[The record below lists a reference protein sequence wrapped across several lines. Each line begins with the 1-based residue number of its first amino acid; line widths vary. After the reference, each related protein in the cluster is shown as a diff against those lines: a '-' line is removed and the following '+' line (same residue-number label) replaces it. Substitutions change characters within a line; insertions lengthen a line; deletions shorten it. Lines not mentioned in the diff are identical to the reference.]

1 MGISQAQRSFPT
13 SHPGSKTAIRLSVT
27 YIEAA
32 TLDSWLSSA
41 TTHPLAIISFGWPL
55 PAQYAYIP
63 VTLDLPQ
70 LNGPPMVEVWS
81 SDQPI
86 QTLQI
91 NGLTV
96 VMSGDLLM
104 GSINVEEQPGI
115 SLETTTCAAYRQL
128 LCQLRELGYSHLR
141 RIWNYFPHI
150 NEESHG
156 LERYRQFC
164 VGRYQAL
171 AEFLPDFPESLPA
184 GTAVGT
190 RSGPLQ
196 IYVLA
201 GMHPATH
208 LGNPRQL
215 NAYEYPDTYGPRSP
229 SFARAT
235 FYRSEAHSQLYIA
248 GMASVVGH
256 TSRHAGLPE
265 AQTRET
271 MQNLRALLSHA
282 EGAARMHFTGT
293 QSSALYKVYV
303 RDAAHLAKVREGLC
317 NGPLAS
323 EQVLFLQGE
332 LCRKELLVEIEGLIT
347 SD

>member
-1 MGISQAQRSFPT
+1 MGISQAQRSFP
-13 SHPGSKTAIRLSVT
+13 SGHPVSEAAARLAVT
-27 YIEAA
+27 YIETA
-32 TLDSWLSSA
+32 TLDSWLA
-41 TTHPLAIISFGWPL
+41 AANTHPLAVISFGRSL
-55 PAQYAYIP
+55 PAQYTCLLVA
-63 VTLDLPQ
+63 LDLPQ
-70 LNGPPMVEVWS
+70 LDGPPMVEVWS
-81 SDQPI
+81 SDQPVRT
-86 QTLQI
+86 QQI

-96 VMSGDLLM
+96 AMSGDLLM
-104 GSINVEEQPGI
+104 GSISVDEQPGI
-115 SLETTTCAAYRQL
+115 SLEATACTAYRQL
-128 LCQLRELGYSHLR
+128 LRQLRGLGYPHLWR
-141 RIWNYFPHI
+141 VWNYFPHI
-150 NEESHG
+150 NEDRQG

-235 FYRSEAHSQLYIA
+235 FCRSETRSHLYIA

-256 TSRHAGLPE
+256 TSRHVGLPE
-265 AQTRET
+265 EQTRET
-271 MQNLRALLSHA
+271 IQNLRALLGHA
-282 EGAARMHFTGT
+282 EGAARMHFTGA
-293 QSSALYKVYV
+293 QSAALYKVYV
-303 RDAAHLAKVREGLC
+303 RDAAHLAKVREALRS
-317 NGPLAS
+317 GPLSS

>member
-1 MGISQAQRSFPT
+1 VGISQAQRTFP
-13 SHPGSKTAIRLSVT
+13 SDRPVSEAAARLAVT

-32 TLDSWLSSA
+32 TLDSWLSA
-41 TTHPLAIISFGWPL
+41 ANTPPLAIISFGRPV
-55 PAQYAYIP
+55 PAQYP
-63 VTLDLPQ
+63 CLLVTLDLPQ
-70 LNGPPMVEVWS
+70 LDGPSMVEVWS
-81 SDQPI
+81 SDQPVRM
-86 QTLQI
+86 QQI
-91 NGLTV
+91 NDLTV
-96 VMSGDLLM
+96 AMSGDFLM
-104 GSINVEEQPGI
+104 GSICVDEQPGL
-115 SLETTTCAAYRQL
+115 SLEATACTAYRQL
-128 LCQLRELGYSHLR
+128 LRQLHRLGYPHLWR
-141 RIWNYFPHI
+141 VWNYFPHI
-150 NEESHG
+150 NEDRQG

-171 AEFLPDFPESLPA
+171 VEFLPDFPESLPA

-196 IYVLA
+196 VYVLA

-235 FYRSEAHSQLYIA
+235 FYQSETRSQLYIA

-256 TSRHAGLPE
+256 TSRHVGLPAE
-265 AQTRET
+265 QTRE
-271 MQNLRALLSHA
+271 MIQNLKALLGHA
-282 EGAARMHFTGT
+282 EGAARMPFTGA
-293 QSSALYKVYV
+293 QSAALYKVYV
-303 RDAAHLAKVREGLC
+303 RDAAHLAKIREVLRS
-317 NGPLAS
+317 GPLSS

>member
-1 MGISQAQRSFPT
+1 M
-13 SHPGSKTAIRLSVT
+13 VT

-32 TLDSWLSSA
+32 ALDSWLTA
-41 TTHPLAIISFGWPL
+41 ANTHPLAVISFGRPL
-55 PAQYAYIP
+55 PAQYSCPLVA
-63 VTLDLPQ
+63 LDLTQ
-70 LNGPPMVEVWS
+70 LDGLPMVEVWS
-81 SDQPI
+81 SDQPVRTQRI
-86 QTLQI
+86 K
-91 NGLTV
+91 GLTV
-96 VMSGDLLM
+96 AMSGDLLM
-104 GSINVEEQPGI
+104 GSIDVVEQPGI
-115 SLETTTCAAYRQL
+115 SLEATTCTAYRQL
-128 LCQLRELGYSHLR
+128 LHQLRGLGYPHLWR
-141 RIWNYFPHI
+141 VWNYFPHI
-150 NEESHG
+150 NENRQG

-196 IYVLA
+196 VYVLA

-235 FYRSEAHSQLYIA
+235 FYRSETRSQLYIA

-256 TSRHAGLPE
+256 ASRHMGLPE
-265 AQTRET
+265 EQTRET
-271 MQNLRALLSHA
+271 MQNLRALLGHA
-282 EGAARMHFTGT
+282 EGAARIHFSGA
-293 QSSALYKVYV
+293 QSAALYKVYV
-303 RDAAHLAKVREGLC
+303 RDAAHLAKVRKALRS
-317 NGPLAS
+317 GPLSS

>member
-1 MGISQAQRSFPT
+1 VGIIQAQRSFP
-13 SHPGSKTAIRLSVT
+13 SGHPVSEAAARLAVT
-27 YIEAA
+27 YIEAS
-32 TLDSWLSSA
+32 TLDSWLSA
-41 TTHPLAIISFGWPL
+41 ANTRPLAVISFGRPL
-55 PAQYAYIP
+55 PAQDACLL

-70 LNGPPMVEVWS
+70 LDGPSMVEVWS
-81 SDQPI
+81 SDQPVLT
-86 QTLQI
+86 QQI

-96 VMSGDLLM
+96 AMSGDLLM
-104 GSINVEEQPGI
+104 GSIGVDELPGI
-115 SLETTTCAAYRQL
+115 SLEATACAAYRQL
-128 LCQLRELGYSHLR
+128 LRQLRELGYPHLWR
-141 RIWNYFPHI
+141 VWNYFPHI
-150 NEESHG
+150 NEDRQG

-171 AEFLPDFPESLPA
+171 AEFLPNFPESLPA
-184 GTAVGT
+184 STAMGT

-235 FYRSEAHSQLYIA
+235 FYRSEARSQLYIA

-256 TSRHAGLPE
+256 TSRHVGLPE
-265 AQTRET
+265 DQTRET
-271 MQNLRALLSHA
+271 IQNLRALLGYA
-282 EGAARMHFTGT
+282 EGAARMHFTGA
-293 QSSALYKVYV
+293 QSAALYKVYV
-303 RDAAHLAKVREGLC
+303 RDAAHLAKVREVLRS
-317 NGPLAS
+317 GPLSS

-332 LCRKELLVEIEGLIT
+332 PCRKELLVEIEGLIT

>member
-1 MGISQAQRSFPT
+1 MGISPAQRFFP
-13 SHPGSKTAIRLSVT
+13 SGHPVSEPVARLAVT
-27 YIEAA
+27 YIEAS
-32 TLDSWLSSA
+32 TLDSWLSA
-41 TTHPLAIISFGWPL
+41 ANTHPLAVISFGRPL
-55 PAQYAYIP
+55 PAQYACLF

-70 LNGPPMVEVWS
+70 LDGPPMVEVWS
-81 SDQPI
+81 SDQPV
-86 QTLQI
+86 QTQQS
-91 NGLTV
+91 GSLTV
-96 VMSGDLLM
+96 AMSGDLLI
-104 GSINVEEQPGI
+104 GSIGVDELPDI
-115 SLETTTCAAYRQL
+115 SLEATAYAAYRQL
-128 LCQLRELGYSHLR
+128 LRQLRELGYPHLWR
-141 RIWNYFPHI
+141 VWNYFPRI
-150 NEESHG
+150 NEEPQG

-196 IYVLA
+196 VYILA

-215 NAYEYPDTYGPRSP
+215 NAYEYPDIYGPRSP

-235 FYRSEAHSQLYIA
+235 FYRSETRSQLYIA

-256 TSRHAGLPE
+256 ASRHVGLPE
-265 AQTRET
+265 EQARET
-271 MQNLRALLSHA
+271 MQNLRALLGHA
-282 EGAARMHFTGT
+282 EGAAHMRFTGA
-293 QSSALYKVYV
+293 QSAGLYKVYV
-303 RDAAHLAKVREGLC
+303 RDAAHLAKIRETLRS
-317 NGPLAS
+317 GPLSS
-323 EQVLFLQGE
+323 EQILFLQGE

>member
-1 MGISQAQRSFPT
+1 MGISQAQRSFP
-13 SHPGSKTAIRLSVT
+13 SGHPVSEAAARLEVT
-27 YIEAA
+27 YIEVS
-32 TLDSWLSSA
+32 TLDSWFA
-41 TTHPLAIISFGWPL
+41 AANTHPLAVISFGWPL
-55 PAQYAYIP
+55 PAQYACLLM
-63 VTLDLPQ
+63 TLDLPQ
-70 LNGPPMVEVWS
+70 LDGPPMVEVWS
-81 SDQPI
+81 SDQPVRT
-86 QTLQI
+86 QQI

-96 VMSGDLLM
+96 AMSGDLLM
-104 GSINVEEQPGI
+104 GSICVDEQPGI
-115 SLETTTCAAYRQL
+115 SLEATACAAYRQL
-128 LCQLRELGYSHLR
+128 LRQLRELGYPHLW

-150 NEESHG
+150 NEESQG

-171 AEFLPDFPESLPA
+171 VEFLPDFPESLPA

-235 FYRSEAHSQLYIA
+235 FYRSETRSQLYIA

-256 TSRHAGLPE
+256 TSRHVGLPE
-265 AQTRET
+265 EQTRET
-271 MQNLRALLSHA
+271 MQNLRSLLGHA
-282 EGAARMHFTGT
+282 EGAMQMHFTSA
-293 QSSALYKVYV
+293 QSAALYKVYV
-303 RDAAHLAKVREGLC
+303 RNAAHLAKVREALR

>member
-1 MGISQAQRSFPT
+1 VGINQAQQSFP
-13 SHPGSKTAIRLSVT
+13 SDHPVSEAEAHLTVT

-32 TLDSWLSSA
+32 ALDSWLTA
-41 TTHPLAIISFGWPL
+41 ANTHPLAVISFGRPL
-55 PAQYAYIP
+55 HTQYTCPLVA
-63 VTLDLPQ
+63 LDLTQ
-70 LNGPPMVEVWS
+70 LDGLPMVEVWS
-81 SDQPI
+81 SDQPVRT
-86 QTLQI
+86 QQI
-91 NGLTV
+91 KGLTV
-96 VMSGDLLM
+96 AMSGDLLM
-104 GSINVEEQPGI
+104 GSIDVDEQPGI
-115 SLETTTCAAYRQL
+115 SLEATTRTAYRQL
-128 LCQLRELGYSHLR
+128 LHQLRRLGYPHLWR
-141 RIWNYFPHI
+141 VWNYFPHI
-150 NEESHG
+150 NENRQG

-184 GTAVGT
+184 ATAVGT

-196 IYVLA
+196 VYVLA
-201 GMHPATH
+201 GIHPATH

-235 FYRSEAHSQLYIA
+235 LYRSETRSQLYIA

-256 TSRHAGLPE
+256 ASRHVGLPE
-265 AQTRET
+265 EQTRET
-271 MQNLRALLSHA
+271 MQNLRALLGHA
-282 EGAARMHFTGT
+282 EGAARMHFSGA
-293 QSSALYKVYV
+293 QSAALYKVYV
-303 RDAAHLAKVREGLC
+303 RDAAHLAKVRKALRI
-317 NGPLAS
+317 GPLSS